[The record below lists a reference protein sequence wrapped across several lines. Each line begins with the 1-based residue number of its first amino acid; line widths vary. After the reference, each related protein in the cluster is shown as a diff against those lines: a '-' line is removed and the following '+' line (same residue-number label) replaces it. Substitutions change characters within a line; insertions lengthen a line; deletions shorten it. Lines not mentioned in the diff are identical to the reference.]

1 VSATTKTSDAGALG
15 TDHIHE
21 IFAGAAKIDDNRF
34 VLDEARFLAEIEHP
48 MFVIEDGSLQRRE
61 A

>member
-1 VSATTKTSDAGALG
+1 LG

-34 VLDEARFLAEIEHP
+34 ELDEHAFLDA
-48 MFVIEDGSLQRRE
+48 IEDPDLHVGDIAWRLERR